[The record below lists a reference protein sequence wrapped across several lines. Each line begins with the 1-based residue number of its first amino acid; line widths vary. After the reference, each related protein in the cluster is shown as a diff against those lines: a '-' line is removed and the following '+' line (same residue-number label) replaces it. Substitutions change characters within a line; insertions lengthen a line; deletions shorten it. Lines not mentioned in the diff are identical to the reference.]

1 MGRTVARWSRDPARN
16 HQKYH
21 QSGPAR
27 PATGGAQNGGD
38 FVVVKGNG
46 QNGAPRARE
55 RSPLAGQLLPSTVR
69 ACAEVELD
77 AATSQRTQKALFGRQ
92 GGRFSAPWFWRSA
105 SPAVSPVHGRST
117 TIPRRARTLLR
128 GVGTPLAILKRA
140 SSPLDRE
147 LAQRTV
153 FQQTLSDGRESP
165 THSPTPD

>member
-38 FVVVKGNG
+38 FVVVKRKMARTGRRALGSARRSQANSSPARCVRALRL
-46 QNGAPRARE
+46 NSMPRLHSLRREACSTPRA
-55 RSPLAGQLLPSTVR
+55 
-69 ACAEVELD
+69 D
-77 AATSQRTQKALFGRQ
+77 AFRRHGFG
-92 GGRFSAPWFWRSA
+92 A
-105 SPAVSPVHGRST
+105 SPAVIPVHGRST
-117 TIPRRARTLLR
+117 SIPRRARTLLR